1 MTWTCIAVLPN
12 IRLDDPVEG
21 GRIAMASTQDGRVA
35 GAVKQHPSLGDFL
48 SRFYDTHNNRITPS
62 VLLWDAAT
70 ESDVP
75 RFDAVCSFR
84 DAVAVSHVLLAR
96 AGTMIA
102 SYPPPTQW
110 MDSFS
115 IFPWMLTRDHE
126 HIVCQTPAVH
136 GLHDITSF
144 RGQTLPELVERSLSA
159 RDLDRPLFDALIQK
173 WNEVYLTGADTHPH
187 TALFRSLNMAFRAG
201 AIPGGMDA
209 TTYDYGRSLALWV
222 SAFEIL
228 AHPGGSGKADLLKV
242 YELLEKA
249 PYEIRSVSNAL
260 YAAYDNRN
268 KQTAPKRNL
277 ACWLYGEIYQARN
290 DFLHGNP
297 LPPDRLLINAS
308 GRHLLSYAPP
318 LFRLALAA
326 TLDIRWTKPQPPI
339 ADAEASGQW
348 ISHQIDFL
356 NPQRVVERALATSLV
371 PAPAEP

>member
-1 MTWTCIAVLPN
+1 MASL
-12 IRLDDPVEG
+12 LDD
-21 GRIAMASTQDGRVA
+21 RLAA
-35 GAVKQHPSLGDFL
+35 AVRQYPPLGDFL

-75 RFDAVCSFR
+75 RFDAVCGFR
-84 DAVAVSHVLLAR
+84 DVVAVSHVLLAR

-102 SYPPPTQW
+102 SHPPAAQW

-115 IFPWMLTRDHE
+115 LFPWMLTRDHQY
-126 HIVCQTPAVH
+126 IACNTPAVH
-136 GLHDITSF
+136 GLHDIKSF
-144 RGQTLPELVERSLSA
+144 RGQTTPELVERSLRA
-159 RDLDRPLFDALIQK
+159 YDLDWPLFDALIQK
-173 WNEVYLTGADTHPH
+173 WNEVCLKGADSHAH

-249 PYEIRSVSNAL
+249 PYEIRKVSDAVH
-260 YAAYDNRN
+260 AAYHNRS

-297 LPPDRLLINAS
+297 LPPDRLLIKAS
-308 GRHLLSYAPP
+308 GRHLLNYAPP
-318 LFRLALAA
+318 LFRVALSAA
-326 TLDIRWTKPQPPI
+326 LGIRWMKLQPPLT
-339 ADAEASGQW
+339 DAEAVGQW
-348 ISHQIDFL
+348 ISDQINFL
-356 NPQRVVERALATSLV
+356 DPQRVVERGLATSLV
-371 PAPAEP
+371 SASASP

>member
-35 GAVKQHPSLGDFL
+35 RAVKQHQSLGDFL
-48 SRFYDTHNNRITPS
+48 SRFYDTHNNGITPS

-115 IFPWMLTRDHE
+115 IFPWMLTRDYQD
-126 HIVCQTPAVH
+126 IACNTPAVR
-136 GLHDITSF
+136 GLHDIKSF
-144 RGQTLPELVERSLSA
+144 RGQILPELVERSLSA
-159 RDLDRPLFDALIQK
+159 YDLDRPLFDALIQK
-173 WNEVYLTGADTHPH
+173 WNAVFLKGADSHAH

-228 AHPGGSGKADLLKV
+228 AHPGGLGKADLLKV

-249 PYEIRSVSNAL
+249 PYEIRKVSDAVH
-260 YAAYDNRN
+260 AAYHNRG
-268 KQTAPKRNL
+268 KQAAPKRNL
-277 ACWLYGEIYQARN
+277 ACWLYGEIYEARN

-297 LPPDRLLINAS
+297 LPPDRLLIKAS
-308 GRHLLSYAPP
+308 GRHLLNYAPP
-318 LFRLALAA
+318 LFRVALSAA
-326 TLDIRWTKPQPPI
+326 LGIRWMKPQPPLT
-339 ADAEASGQW
+339 DAEASGQW
-348 ISHQIDFL
+348 ISDQIKFL
-356 NPQRVVERALATSLV
+356 DPQRVVERALATSLV
-371 PAPAEP
+371 PAPASP